1 MISTTCCPN
10 VDKWLQF
17 YVSLDKHSM
26 GGLNIGYG
34 VIINYITSIMFYNQ
48 MI

>member
-1 MISTTCCPN
+1 M
-10 VDKWLQF
+10 DK
-17 YVSLDKHSM
+17 YSM

-34 VIINYITSIMFYNQ
+34 VIINYITSIRFYNQ